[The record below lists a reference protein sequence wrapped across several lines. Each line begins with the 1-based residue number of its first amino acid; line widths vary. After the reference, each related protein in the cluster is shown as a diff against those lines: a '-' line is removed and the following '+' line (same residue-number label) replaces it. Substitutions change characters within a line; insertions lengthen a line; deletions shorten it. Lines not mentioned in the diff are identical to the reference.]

1 MLIRTNMEDMR
12 EKTHTRH
19 YELYRQKRLE
29 QMGFTDVDSEN
40 KPVSFQ
46 QTFEAKRSNHLAE
59 LQAKEDE
66 VRQMFVVRVKEKESE
81 LKESEKEVRTQF
93 DCPFDTHFKMILIFF
108 SLQLHAKFE
117 KLKKD
122 HAEEKRKL
130 EDSRKKLE
138 EEFVEFN
145 RRKTQF
151 TTSHTLTLG
160 KNKKK

>member
-29 QMGFTDVDSEN
+29 QMGFTDVDSDN

-46 QTFEAKRSNHLAE
+46 QTFEAKRTNHVAE

-66 VRQMFVVRVKEKESE
+66 VRQMFVVRVKEKEAE
-81 LKESEKEVRTQF
+81 LKESEKDVKL
-93 DCPFDTHFKMILIFF
+93 HIAF
-108 SLQLHAKFE
+108 SSFPRLTLNLFSQLHAKFE

-122 HAEEKRKL
+122 HAEDKRKL
-130 EDSRKKLE
+130 EEARKKLE

-145 RRKTQF
+145 RRKSQAA
-151 TTSHTLTLG
+151 SHTLTLG